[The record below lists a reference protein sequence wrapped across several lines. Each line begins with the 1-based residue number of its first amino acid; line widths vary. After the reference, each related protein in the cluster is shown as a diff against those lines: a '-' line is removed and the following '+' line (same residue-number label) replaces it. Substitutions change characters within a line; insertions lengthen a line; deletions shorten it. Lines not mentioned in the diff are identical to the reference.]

1 MSEKKSSKRSA
12 KPTKEDSRPSKRPK
26 VDLKEEGRSRTAK
39 ADTSKPDV
47 GSKPDADPK
56 DVPKP
61 SALKSFSKTAEASF
75 PRGGASVLTPLEHKQ
90 IAIEAT
96 QDALFEEAG
105 AKPRKVVS
113 DDEFEAGENDVQHK
127 KSKKRRKTKD
137 GEAEA
142 EEKVEKIE
150 GLSFKRL
157 IPGSLVLGQITKITS
172 RDIAL
177 ALPNNLTGYV
187 PLTAVS
193 DQLTKRVEKML
204 ADNEEADKSDDEDED
219 FEEIELKNLFTVGQY
234 LRAYVTSNGTD
245 VGGKHKRHIELS
257 LQPQLVNKVL
267 APSDIVVNSM
277 IQASVVSVE
286 DHGLIMDLGI
296 EDAEST
302 KGFMGAKDV
311 GAGIDHS
318 KIQEGAV
325 FLCLVTGF
333 GANRKIVKLSA
344 DHSKAGNVKK
354 THFVT
359 DAPTVNAFLP
369 GTAVEVL
376 LTDVTSF
383 GITGKIMGML
393 DVTADQIHAGGAQ
406 GLTNFEKKFSI
417 GSKIKARILFT
428 FPKEDSEKVGISVVD
443 HVLEF
448 SSECLKNKQGVAPLD
463 QLKLSS
469 IVDDAKVVKVEAAL
483 GLFLDVG
490 VPRVRAFAHISRLS
504 EKKIDMLEQDSGLF
518 KLGSTHKARV
528 VGFNPIDGVFLVSLE
543 QKVLDQ
549 PFLRIDDVPVGQI
562 VKGTFERFVINPT
575 NAQVG
580 GMIMNLSDGISGLVP
595 AMHMADVALMHPDRK
610 YKPGQKLK
618 ARVLSTDLDK
628 RLIRLSLKKT
638 LVNSDAE
645 PWTTYDNIKVG
656 DKSPGTIIVVTQA
669 GAKVQFYG
677 RVRGWLPVAEM
688 SEAFIKNPEE
698 HFKPGQ
704 VVNVRVKTIDPVNR
718 EMKVSCKDPSIP
730 GVDEKGILGKLQ
742 VGEMVEGTVA
752 SVGEKVIDLKLD
764 SGVKAILAIGQLS
777 DGSEKKNASTMESI
791 RVGQKFQNLLVL
803 EKLPQ
808 QNAVALSKKP
818 SLIKAARKGTLLS
831 SFEQVKPNTAF
842 EGFVSNID
850 INGIFIQFAGGF
862 SGLLPVGGMSDQMRL
877 LESSDFGMWRGQ
889 SIRANVWRTDPA
901 KKRVTLT
908 VREEHMATKE
918 KSSGPATVS
927 RDLINPVDEVSATID
942 DFSFGKKTKAKIRK
956 VLTNQINVFLAD
968 NVDGRIHVSEI
979 YDDYNS
985 IPNPKHPLSRFHNGV
1000 IVPVRIIGL
1009 HEARTQ
1015 KYLPLS
1021 HRNAMHSVFECSAKK
1036 ADVEDPKLLTIAQLE
1051 VGEERLAFISSM
1063 AGGHIF
1069 AEVGP
1074 NVEGVIDILDLV
1086 ASSNNL
1092 QKEYP
1097 LGCALRVRVK
1107 NIDLEKNKAE
1117 FDVVGAKPGPKSF
1130 DDLKVGDVYT
1140 GRLTKVTDKD
1150 LCVRLSEKV
1159 NGFVPLVDIAD
1170 DYDTVDTSKYDRN
1183 DVVKVAVVHIDTA
1196 NKRVN
1201 LSMRPSLVLPSSK
1214 SPVKDRHIAK
1224 YSDLK
1229 AGDMVRG
1236 FVKTINDHGIFVWV
1250 GHNIT
1255 AYIGYADVSDKFL
1268 KHWKEG
1274 YQIGQLV
1281 QGKIF
1286 SCDAENQKMKMTLKE
1301 SIIKDASWQPPLT
1314 LADLSEGQIVDA
1326 TVVRVVDFG
1335 VFVSI
1340 KNSRNVRGLCHRS
1353 EIADGKVTDFKKLF
1367 EEGDKVKAKIIK
1379 IVRGQTPNQNQ
1390 INFSLKAS
1398 HFADLVDEE
1407 DSEGDE
1413 SDGGVPL
1420 EVGGAED
1427 SDVEMDDEVDLG
1439 DVRDF
1444 HPEDDDSDDASEMDV
1459 DDKPTKPSVGLA
1471 TAGFDWN
1478 GELDQEMGGVSEA
1491 EQAPSKKKKRRKA
1504 EIQVDKTGDLDKNG
1518 PQSVDDF
1525 ERQLLGQPNSAG
1537 LWVAY
1542 MKFQEDLG
1550 EIEKARAILERAL
1563 RTIHIREEDEKLD
1576 IWTAWLYLE
1585 NAHGTQESLDSIFER
1600 ACQNSNKALLFERLA
1615 NIYSDPEVK
1624 KYKEAEDLYERMR
1637 KVRDISITPVFWVN
1651 YANFLMTTLDKADSA
1666 RALLQR
1672 ATQSLPTHEHRH
1684 IITLFGAL
1692 EFKSPNGD
1700 IERGRTTFEGLVE
1713 TYKKRWDIWD
1723 MYLDLELTKGKDH
1736 VAADKEKAR
1745 ALFARMTKESMRPRR
1760 AKYVFKRWL
1769 EFEEKEGNKKG
1780 IEKVKKL
1787 AREYVE
1793 AKEEALG
1800 Q

>member
-12 KPTKEDSRPSKRPK
+12 KPTKEDSRPSKRAK
-26 VDLKEEGRSRTAK
+26 VDEKTEERRKPVKSNARTEEATTT
-39 ADTSKPDV
+39 DT
-47 GSKPDADPK
+47 
-56 DVPKP
+56 PKP
-61 SALKSFSKTAEASF
+61 SALKSSSKTTETSF

-90 IAIEAT
+90 IAIEAR

-105 AKPRKVVS
+105 AKPRSNLS
-113 DDEFEAGENDVQHK
+113 DDEFEAEEKDV
-127 KSKKRRKTKD
+127 KSKSARKRRKTKD
-137 GEAEA
+137 AGAEK
-142 EEKVEKIE
+142 EDKVAKIE

-157 IPGSLVLGQITKITS
+157 IPGSLVLGQITNITS

-204 ADNEEADKSDDEDED
+204 DENDEDKSDDDDED
-219 FEEIELKNLFTVGQY
+219 FEDIELRNLFKVGQY

-257 LQPQLVNKVL
+257 LQPQLVNKGL
-267 APSDIVVNSM
+267 SQSDIVVNSM

-286 DHGLIMDLGI
+286 DHGLIMELGI
-296 EDAEST
+296 EDGDSI
-302 KGFMGAKDV
+302 KGFIGAKDL

-318 KIQEGAV
+318 AIQEGAV

-344 DHSKAGNVKK
+344 DYSKAGNLKK
-354 THFVT
+354 THFIS

-376 LTDVTSF
+376 ITDVTSF

-406 GLTNFEKKFSI
+406 GLTDFEKKFSV
-417 GSKIKARILFT
+417 GSKVKARILFT

-469 IVDDAKVVKVEAAL
+469 IVDAKVVKVEAAL

-504 EKKIDMLEQDSGLF
+504 EKKIDTLSQDSGLF

-528 VGFNPIDGVFLVSLE
+528 IGFNPVDGVFLVSLE

-549 PFLRIDDVPVGQI
+549 PFLRIEDVPIGQI
-562 VKGTFERFVINPT
+562 VKGTFDRFVINPT

-580 GMIMNLSDGISGLVP
+580 GMLMNLAEGISGLIP
-595 AMHMADVALMHPDRK
+595 AMHMADVTLMHPDRK
-610 YKPGQKLK
+610 FKPGQKLK

-638 LVNSDAE
+638 LVNSEAE

-704 VVNVRVKTIDPVNR
+704 VVNVRVKSIDPVKR
-718 EMKVSCKDPSIP
+718 EMKVSCKDPSIS
-730 GVDEKGILGKLQ
+730 GVDEQGILGKLQ
-742 VGEMVEGTVA
+742 IGEMVEGVVT

-764 SGVKAILAIGQLS
+764 SGVKAILTLGQLS
-777 DGSEKKNASTMESI
+777 DGSEKKNVSTMESI
-791 RVGQKFQNLLVL
+791 RVGQKLHNLLVL
-803 EKLPQ
+803 EKLTHQ
-808 QNAVALSKKP
+808 KAVALSKKP

-842 EGFVSNID
+842 DGYVSNID
-850 INGIFIQFAGGF
+850 INGIFVQFGGGF
-862 SGLLPVGGMSDQMRL
+862 SGLLPVSGMSDQMRL

-889 SIRANVWRTDPA
+889 SIRANIWRTDPA

-908 VREEHMATKE
+908 VREEHMASKE
-918 KSSGPATVS
+918 KSSAPPVVS
-927 RDLINPVDEVSATID
+927 RDLINPVDEVSTTID
-942 DFSFGKKTKAKIRK
+942 DFSFGKQTKAKIRK

-968 NVDGRIHVSEI
+968 NVDGRIHITEI
-979 YDDYNS
+979 YNDYES
-985 IPNPKHPLSRFHNGV
+985 IPNPKHPLSKFHNGV
-1000 IVPVRIIGL
+1000 IMPVRIIGL

-1021 HRNAMHSVFECSAKK
+1021 HRNAMHSVFECSAKQ
-1036 ADVEDPKLLTIAQLE
+1036 ADEEDPKLLTIAQLE

-1097 LGCALRVRVK
+1097 IGCALRVRVK
-1107 NIDLEKNKAE
+1107 SIDLAKNKAE
-1117 FDVVGAKPGPKSF
+1117 FDVVGAKPGPMSIE
-1130 DDLKVGDVYT
+1130 DLKVGGVYT

-1159 NGFVPLVDIAD
+1159 NGFVPLVEISD
-1170 DYDTVDTSKYDRN
+1170 DYDTVDVSKHDRN

-1196 NKRVN
+1196 SKRVN
-1201 LSMRPSLVLPSSK
+1201 LSMRPSLVLSS
-1214 SPVKDRHIAK
+1214 SQSTVKDRHIAK
-1224 YSDLK
+1224 YSELK
-1229 AGDMVRG
+1229 PGDVVRG
-1236 FVKTINDHGIFVWV
+1236 FIKTINDHGIFVWV

-1268 KHWKEG
+1268 KNWNEG
-1274 YQIGQLV
+1274 YQVGQLV
-1281 QGKIF
+1281 QGKVF
-1286 SCDAENQKMKMTLKE
+1286 SCDAENQKLKMTLKE
-1301 SIIKDASWQPPLT
+1301 SILKDASWKPPVT
-1314 LADLSEGQIVDA
+1314 LADLQEGQIVDA
-1326 TVVRVVDFG
+1326 TVVRIVDFG
-1335 VFVSI
+1335 IFVSI

-1353 EIADGKVTDFKKLF
+1353 EIADGKITDFKKLF

-1398 HFADLVDEE
+1398 HFADLADEVE
-1407 DSEGDE
+1407 SDDEE

-1420 EVGGAED
+1420 DAGEAED
-1427 SDVEMDDEVDLG
+1427 SDVDMDDEVDLG
-1439 DVRDF
+1439 EVQDF
-1444 HPEDDDSDDASEMDV
+1444 DPEQDDSDDGSEMEV
-1459 DDKPTKPSVGLA
+1459 DDRPTKSSVGL
-1471 TAGFDWN
+1471 TTSGFDWN
-1478 GELDQEMGGVSEA
+1478 GEIDQEKDAVSEP

-1504 EIQVDKTGDLDKNG
+1504 EIQVDKTGDMDKNG

-1537 LWVAY
+1537 LWIAY

-1585 NAHGTQESLDSIFER
+1585 NAHGTQESLDSVFER
-1600 ACQNSNKALLFERLA
+1600 ACQNSNKALLYERLA

-1637 KVRDISITPVFWVN
+1637 KIRDISITPTFWLN
-1651 YANFLMTTLDKADSA
+1651 YATFLMTTLDKPDAA
-1666 RALLQR
+1666 RELLKRAL
-1672 ATQSLPTHEHRH
+1672 QSLPTHEHRH
-1684 IITLFGAL
+1684 TIALFGAL

-1713 TYKKRWDIWD
+1713 TYRKRWDLWD
-1723 MYLDLELTKGKDH
+1723 MYLDLELTKGQDH
-1736 VAADKEKAR
+1736 VSADKEKAR
-1745 ALFARMTKESMRPRR
+1745 ALFVKTKAHLIPIPR
-1760 AKYVFKRWL
+1760 
-1769 EFEEKEGNKKG
+1769 
-1780 IEKVKKL
+1780 
-1787 AREYVE
+1787 
-1793 AKEEALG
+1793 
-1800 Q
+1800 QD

>member
-1 MSEKKSSKRSA
+1 MSEKKASKRSA
-12 KPTKEDSRPSKRPK
+12 KPSKEDSRPSKRTKVETNQDETRKPAK
-26 VDLKEEGRSRTAK
+26 VDAEEPA
-39 ADTSKPDV
+39 
-47 GSKPDADPK
+47 PK
-56 DVPKP
+56 
-61 SALKSFSKTAEASF
+61 SALKLLSKAAETSF

-105 AKPRKVVS
+105 AKRSAHLS
-113 DDEFEAGENDVQHK
+113 DDEVEGIETDAQHK
-127 KSKKRRKTKD
+127 KSKKKRKARD
-137 GEAEA
+137 SESGVAE

-150 GLSFKRL
+150 GLSYKRL

-172 RDIAL
+172 RDLAL

-204 ADNEEADKSDDEDED
+204 EDNDEESKSGDEDDD
-219 FEEIELKNLFTVGQY
+219 FEDIELKNLFAVGQY
-234 LRAYVTSNGTD
+234 LRAYVTSNGSDTA
-245 VGGKHKRHIELS
+245 GKHKRHIELS
-257 LQPQLVNKVL
+257 LQPQLANKGL
-267 APSDIVVNSM
+267 SQSDIVVNSM

-286 DHGLIMDLGI
+286 DHGLVMDLGI

-311 GAGIDHS
+311 GPGVDHS
-318 KIQEGAV
+318 RIQEGAV
-325 FLCLVTGF
+325 FLCLVTGLSS
-333 GANRKIVKLSA
+333 NRKIVKLSA
-344 DHSKAGNVKK
+344 DYSKAGNLKK
-354 THFVT
+354 THFLT

-376 LTDVTSF
+376 LTDVTGF

-406 GLTNFEKKFSI
+406 GLTDFEKKYSI

-428 FPKEDSEKVGISVVD
+428 FPKDESEKVGITVVE
-443 HVLEF
+443 HVLDL

-469 IVDDAKVVKVEAAL
+469 IVDAKVVKVEAAL

-504 EKKIDMLEQDSGLF
+504 EKKIDMLSQDSGLF

-528 VGFNPIDGVFLVSLE
+528 IGFNPIDGVFLVSLE
-543 QKVLDQ
+543 QKILDQ
-549 PFLRIDDVPVGQI
+549 PFLRIEDVPVGQI
-562 VKGTFERFVINPT
+562 VKGTVERLVINERG
-575 NAQVG
+575 VG
-580 GMIMNLSDGISGLVP
+580 GALVNLAEGITGLVP
-595 AMHMADVALMHPDRK
+595 EMHLADVHLQFPERK
-610 YKPGQKLK
+610 FKPGMKVK
-618 ARVLSTDLDK
+618 ARVLSTDLDR

-656 DKSPGTIIVVTQA
+656 DQAPGTIISLPESKA

-688 SEAFIKNPEE
+688 SEAFIKDPTE
-698 HFKPGQ
+698 HFKLGQ
-704 VVNVRVKTIDPVNR
+704 VVNVRVKSINPETK
-718 EMKVSCKDPSIP
+718 EMRVSCKNPAAA
-730 GVDEKGILGKLQ
+730 GVDQQGALGKLQ
-742 VGEMVEGTVA
+742 IGEVVDGTVTA
-752 SVGEKVIDLKLD
+752 VGEKVIDLKLE
-764 SGVKAILAIGQLS
+764 SGVKAILSIGHLS
-777 DGSEKKNASTMESI
+777 DGSEKKNASTIEAI
-791 RVGQKFQNLLVL
+791 RVGQKLQNLLVL

-808 QNAVALSKKP
+808 QHAVVLSKKP

-850 INGIFIQFAGGF
+850 INGVFVQFANGF
-862 SGLLPVGGMSDQMRL
+862 TGLLPVGGMSDQMRL

-889 SIRANVWRTDPA
+889 SIRTNVWRTDPA
-901 KKRVTLT
+901 KKRITLT
-908 VREEHMATKE
+908 VREEHMAPKE
-918 KSSGPATVS
+918 KAAGPPAVS
-927 RDLINPVDEVSATID
+927 RDLINPVDDVSSTID

-968 NVDGRIHVSEI
+968 NVDGRIHISEI
-979 YDDYNS
+979 YNDYES
-985 IPNPKHPLSRFHNGV
+985 IPNPKHPLSQFHNGV
-1000 IVPVRIIGL
+1000 TIPVRIIGL

-1036 ADVEDPKLLTIAQLE
+1036 ADDENPKLLTIAQLE
-1051 VGEERLAFISSM
+1051 VGEERLAFISSI
-1063 AGGHIF
+1063 AGSHIF

-1086 ASSNNL
+1086 ASSNSL
-1092 QKEYP
+1092 KKEYP
-1097 LGCALRVRVK
+1097 IGCALRVRVK
-1107 NIDLEKNKAE
+1107 SIDLEKNKAE

-1130 DDLKVGDVYT
+1130 EDLKVGDVYT

-1159 NGFVPLVDIAD
+1159 NGFVPLVDMAD
-1170 DYDTVDTSKYDRN
+1170 DYDTVDVTKHDRN
-1183 DVVKVAVVHIDTA
+1183 DVVKVVVVHIDAA

-1201 LSMRPSLVLPSSK
+1201 LSMRPSLVLPSS
-1214 SPVKDRHIAK
+1214 SIVVKDRHIAN

-1229 AGDMVRG
+1229 AGDIVRG
-1236 FVKTINDHGIFVWV
+1236 FIKTINDHGIFVWV

-1268 KHWKEG
+1268 KNWKEG
-1274 YQIGQLV
+1274 YKVGQLV
-1281 QGKIF
+1281 MGKIF
-1286 SCDAENQKMKMTLKE
+1286 SCDAENQKLKMTLKE
-1301 SIIKDASWQPPLT
+1301 SILKDAGWQPPVT

-1326 TVVRVVDFG
+1326 TVVRIVDFG

-1379 IVRGQTPNQNQ
+1379 IVKGDTPNQNQ

-1398 HFADLVDEE
+1398 HFADLIDDE
-1407 DSEGDE
+1407 DSDAGE
-1413 SDGGVPL
+1413 SDGGVQL
-1420 EVGGAED
+1420 DTGDVED
-1427 SDVEMDDEVDLG
+1427 SDVDMDDDEVDLG
-1439 DVRDF
+1439 EIQDF
-1444 HPEDDDSDDASEMDV
+1444 DPEQSDSEGEASGMDI
-1459 DDKPTKPSVGLA
+1459 DDKPGKPSAGL
-1471 TAGFDWN
+1471 TTSGFDWN
-1478 GELDQEMGGVSEA
+1478 GELDQEMKNDSEA

-1504 EIQVDKTGDLDKNG
+1504 EIQVDKTGDMDKNG

-1550 EIEKARAILERAL
+1550 EIELARAILERAL

-1576 IWTAWLYLE
+1576 IWTAFLYLE
-1585 NAHGTQESLDSIFER
+1585 NAHGTQESLDNLFER
-1600 ACQNSNKALLFERLA
+1600 ACQNSNKPLLFERLA
-1615 NIYSDPEVK
+1615 NIYTDPEVK
-1624 KYKEAEDLYERMR
+1624 KYKVCHSVHFDR
-1637 KVRDISITPVFWVN
+1637 
-1651 YANFLMTTLDKADSA
+1651 
-1666 RALLQR
+1666 LL
-1672 ATQSLPTHEHRH
+1672 A
-1684 IITLFGAL
+1684 
-1692 EFKSPNGD
+1692 
-1700 IERGRTTFEGLVE
+1700 
-1713 TYKKRWDIWD
+1713 
-1723 MYLDLELTKGKDH
+1723 
-1736 VAADKEKAR
+1736 
-1745 ALFARMTKESMRPRR
+1745 
-1760 AKYVFKRWL
+1760 
-1769 EFEEKEGNKKG
+1769 
-1780 IEKVKKL
+1780 
-1787 AREYVE
+1787 
-1793 AKEEALG
+1793 
-1800 Q
+1800 

>member
-1 MSEKKSSKRSA
+1 MSEKKSAKRSA
-12 KPTKEDSRPSKRPK
+12 KPTREDSRPSKRPK
-26 VDLKEEGRSRTAK
+26 VDLKEGGRSRIAK
-39 ADTSKPDV
+39 TDTTESKSDV
-47 GSKPDADPK
+47 GSNQTKPDAKSDAPK
-56 DVPKP
+56 L
-61 SALKSFSKTAEASF
+61 SALKSSSKTAETSF

-105 AKPRKVVS
+105 AKPRRDLS
-113 DDEFEAGENDVQHK
+113 DDELDAGENEVQQMI
-127 KSKKRRKTKD
+127 SKKRRKTKNAD
-137 GEAEA
+137 AE
-142 EEKVEKIE
+142 EVEKVEKIE

-204 ADNEEADKSDDEDED
+204 ADNDEEDKSDDEDEE
-219 FEEIELKNLFTVGQY
+219 FEDIELSNLFHVGQY

-257 LQPQLVNKVL
+257 LQPQLANKGL
-267 APSDIVVNSM
+267 IQSDIVVNSM
-277 IQASVVSVE
+277 VQASVVSVE
-286 DHGLIMDLGI
+286 DHGLIMEMGVQ
-296 EDAEST
+296 DAESI

-318 KIQEGAV
+318 TIQEGAV

-344 DHSKAGNVKK
+344 DYSKAGNVKK

-376 LTDVTSF
+376 VTDVTSF
-383 GITGKIMGML
+383 GVTGKIMGML

-406 GLTNFEKKFSI
+406 GLTDFEKRFSI

-428 FPKEDSEKVGISVVD
+428 FPKDESEKVGISVVD

-448 SSECLKNKQGVAPLD
+448 SSECLKNKQGVSPLD

-469 IVDDAKVVKVEAAL
+469 IVDAKVVKVEAAL

-504 EKKIDMLEQDSGLF
+504 EKKIDMLSQDSGLF

-528 VGFNPIDGVFLVSLE
+528 IGFNPVDGVFLVSLE

-580 GMIMNLSDGISGLVP
+580 GMIMNLAEGISGLVP
-595 AMHMADVALMHPDRK
+595 AMHMADVTLMHPDRK
-610 YKPGQKLK
+610 FKPGQKLK

-628 RLIRLSLKKT
+628 RQIRLSLKKT

-677 RVRGWLPVAEM
+677 RVRAWLPVAEM

-704 VVNVRVKTIDPVNR
+704 VVNVRVKFIDPVKK
-718 EMKVSCKDPSIP
+718 EMKVSCKDPSIS
-730 GVDEKGILGKLQ
+730 GVDEQGVLGKLQ
-742 VGEMVEGTVA
+742 IGEMVEGTVA

-764 SGVKAILAIGQLS
+764 SGVKAVLAIGQLS

-791 RVGQKFQNLLVL
+791 RVGQKLQNLLVL
-803 EKLPQ
+803 EKLAH

-842 EGFVSNID
+842 EGFVSNVD
-850 INGIFIQFAGGF
+850 SNGIFVQFAGGF

-877 LESSDFGMWRGQ
+877 LEGSDFGMWRGQ
-889 SIRANVWRTDPA
+889 SIRANIWRTDPA

-918 KSSGPATVS
+918 KSSSAPTVS
-927 RDLINPVDEVSATID
+927 RDLINPVDEVSSTID
-942 DFSFGKKTKAKIRK
+942 DFSLGTKTKAKIRK

-979 YDDYNS
+979 YNDYDS
-985 IPNPKHPLSRFHNGV
+985 IPDPKHPLSNFHNGV
-1000 IVPVRIIGL
+1000 VVPVRIIGL

-1036 ADVEDPKLLTIAQLE
+1036 ADEEDPKLLTIAQLE
-1051 VGEERLAFISSM
+1051 IGEERLAFISSM

-1092 QKEYP
+1092 QKGYP
-1097 LGCALRVRVK
+1097 IGCALRVRVK
-1107 NIDLEKNKAE
+1107 GIDLQKNKAE
-1117 FDVVGAKPGPKSF
+1117 FDVVGAKPGPQSF
-1130 DDLKVGDVYT
+1130 EELKVGNVYT
-1140 GRLTKVTDKD
+1140 GRLTKVTNKD

-1170 DYDTVDTSKYDRN
+1170 DYDTVDISKHDRN
-1183 DVVKVAVVHIDTA
+1183 DVVKVAVVHIDTVS
-1196 NKRVN
+1196 KRVN
-1201 LSMRPSLVLPSSK
+1201 LSMRPSLVLSSSN
-1214 SPVKDRHIAK
+1214 SPVKDRHIAT

-1229 AGDMVRG
+1229 PGDMVRG
-1236 FVKTINDHGIFVWV
+1236 FIKTINDHGIFVWV

-1268 KHWKEG
+1268 KNWKEG

-1286 SCDAENQKMKMTLKE
+1286 SCDAANQKLKMTLKD
-1301 SIIKDASWQPPLT
+1301 SILKDASWQPPLT

-1398 HFADLVDEE
+1398 HFADLADGE
-1407 DSEGDE
+1407 DSDGDE

-1420 EVGGAED
+1420 DAGDAED
-1427 SDVEMDDEVDLG
+1427 SDVDMDDEVDLG
-1439 DVRDF
+1439 DVQDF
-1444 HPEDDDSDDASEMDV
+1444 DPEQDGSDDASEMDI
-1459 DDKPTKPSVGLA
+1459 DAKPVKPSVGLT

-1504 EIQVDKTGDLDKNG
+1504 EIQVDKTGDMDKNG

-1585 NAHGTQESLDSIFER
+1585 NAHGTQESLDGIFER

-1624 KYKEAEDLYERMR
+1624 KYKVCLRC
-1637 KVRDISITPVFWVN
+1637 
-1651 YANFLMTTLDKADSA
+1651 
-1666 RALLQR
+1666 
-1672 ATQSLPTHEHRH
+1672 PTY
-1684 IITLFGAL
+1684 
-1692 EFKSPNGD
+1692 S
-1700 IERGRTTFEGLVE
+1700 
-1713 TYKKRWDIWD
+1713 
-1723 MYLDLELTKGKDH
+1723 
-1736 VAADKEKAR
+1736 
-1745 ALFARMTKESMRPRR
+1745 
-1760 AKYVFKRWL
+1760 
-1769 EFEEKEGNKKG
+1769 
-1780 IEKVKKL
+1780 
-1787 AREYVE
+1787 
-1793 AKEEALG
+1793 
-1800 Q
+1800 